1 MNKSWSDIMIGLASD
16 MTNLK
21 NIRWTY
27 CINLTSYLYYCNG
40 GTLMYNGRSNNYSA
54 GYKEGDELVILLD
67 MFKGELQFFVNGV
80 D

>member
-1 MNKSWSDIMIGLASD
+1 
-16 MTNLK
+16 
-21 NIRWTY
+21 
-27 CINLTSYLYYCNG
+27 
-40 GTLMYNGRSNNYSA
+40 MYNGRSNNYSA